1 MSDTVLTA
9 LIAAGVPAIVTI
21 VSAILQHRS
30 KKLTDA
36 MKENCAHMDERFNE
50 VDKKIV
56 EGQRKDELAITRVEL
71 MMLMTHN
78 PDNVVEIERLAKK
91 YFSPPLNGDTYMSQ
105 LYSDYAKK
113 YGADHTFVTHSQ

>member
-9 LIAAGVPAIVTI
+9 LIAAGIPAIVTI

-30 KKLTDA
+30 KRLTDA

-50 VDKKIV
+50 VDKKIA

-71 MMLMTHN
+71 MMLMSHN
-78 PDNVVEIERLAKK
+78 PDNVLEIERLAKK
-91 YFSPPLNGDTYMSQ
+91 YFTPPLNGDSYMSQ

-113 YGADHTFVTHSQ
+113 YGADHTFVTHS

>member
-9 LIAAGVPAIVTI
+9 LIAAGIPAIVTI

-30 KKLTDA
+30 KRLTDA

-50 VDKKIV
+50 VDKKIA

-78 PDNVVEIERLAKK
+78 PDNVLEIERLAKK
-91 YFSPPLNGDTYMSQ
+91 YFTPPLNGDSYMSQ
-105 LYSDYAKK
+105 LYSDYAKA
-113 YGADHTFVTHSQ
+113 YGADHTFVTHS

>member
-30 KKLTDA
+30 KKLTEA
-36 MKENCAHMDERFNE
+36 MKQNCAHMDERFNE
-50 VDKKIV
+50 VDKKIA

-71 MMLMTHN
+71 MMLMAHN
-78 PDNVVEIERLAKK
+78 PENVVEIERLAKK
-91 YFSPPLNGDTYMSQ
+91 YFTPPLNGNSYMGQ
-105 LYSDYAKK
+105 LYSEYAKK
-113 YGADHTFVTHSQ
+113 YKADHTFVTH

>member
-9 LIAAGVPAIVTI
+9 LIAAGVPAMVTI

-30 KKLTDA
+30 KKLTEA
-36 MKENCAHMDERFNE
+36 MKQNCDHMDERFNE
-50 VDKKIV
+50 VDKKIA

-91 YFSPPLNGDTYMSQ
+91 YFTPPLNGNSYMSQ

-113 YGADHTFVTHSQ
+113 YKADHTFVTH

>member
-30 KKLTDA
+30 KKLTDT

-71 MMLMTHN
+71 MMLMAHN
-78 PDNVVEIERLAKK
+78 PENVLEIERLAKK
-91 YFSPPLNGDTYMSQ
+91 YFTPPLNGDSYMSQ
-105 LYSDYAKK
+105 LYSEYAKK
-113 YGADHTFVTHSQ
+113 YKADHTFVTH

>member
-30 KKLTDA
+30 KKLTEA
-36 MKENCAHMDERFNE
+36 MKQNCEHMDERFNE
-50 VDKKIV
+50 VDKKIA

-91 YFSPPLNGDTYMSQ
+91 YFTPPLNGDSYMSQ

-113 YGADHTFVTHSQ
+113 YKADHTFVTH